1 VPRSVMHLGLE
12 LSNKGLYGK
21 YCGPLPRSV
30 KFGKS
35 EDSERRLGRAR
46 A

>member
-1 VPRSVMHLGLE
+1 MVKHLGLE

-21 YCGPLPRSV
+21 CCSPLARSV

-35 EDSERRLGRAR
+35 EGNERRLGQAR

>member
-1 VPRSVMHLGLE
+1 ME
-12 LSNKGLYGK
+12 LSNLGLYAK
-21 YCGPLPRSV
+21 YCAPLARSV